1 MEGLNLLT
9 SGRQVRG
16 PRHMAARACPDGGAR
31 PYRQGYRSRPA
42 FHASMALSNPAGLVW
57 KGPNDGNIKAY
68 RSRTAADEIE
78 DSEKLV
84 ENPASSEDG
93 NVLGRSRKAHRPRPV
108 VPGVALRFD
117 YQGLAGVAAAL
128 FCIDWR

>member
-1 MEGLNLLT
+1 
-9 SGRQVRG
+9 
-16 PRHMAARACPDGGAR
+16 
-31 PYRQGYRSRPA
+31 
-42 FHASMALSNPAGLVW
+42 MALSNPAGLVW

-93 NVLGRSRKAHRPRPV
+93 NVLGRSWKAHHPRPV